1 METKVVNKT
10 EFTAIAKKN
19 TTLTRQFVIDNGVL
33 YKQLT
38 VDEILYRHK
47 LLSVKS
53 VTMEML
59 DKKAQDVQPGTLP
72 LRLKDSAQGDTLA
85 FVCRGKTALFYHLP
99 IESKEK
105 KNRAQQIVFSYA
117 KSLVNQAA

>member
-1 METKVVNKT
+1 MEIKVVNKT

-19 TTLTRQFVIDNGVL
+19 KQTRQSIIDNGIV
-33 YKQLT
+33 YEQLT
-38 VDEILYRHK
+38 VDDIQYRHK
-47 LLSVKS
+47 LLSVRLVS
-53 VTMEML
+53 MEML
-59 DKKAQDVQPGTLP
+59 DRKAQVIQPGTLP
-72 LRLKDSAQGDTLA
+72 LRLKKSAQGDTLA

-117 KSLVNQAA
+117 KSLVIQAA

>member
-1 METKVVNKT
+1 MEIKVVNKT

-19 TTLTRQFVIDNGVL
+19 KQTRQSIIDNGIV
-33 YKQLT
+33 YEQLT
-38 VDEILYRHK
+38 VDDIQYRHK
-47 LLSVKS
+47 LLSVRLVS
-53 VTMEML
+53 MEML
-59 DKKAQDVQPGTLP
+59 DRKAQVIQPGTLP
-72 LRLKDSAQGDTLA
+72 LRLKKSAQGDTLA

>member
-1 METKVVNKT
+1 MEIKVVNKT

-19 TTLTRQFVIDNGVL
+19 KQTRQFMIDNGIV
-33 YKQLT
+33 YEQLT
-38 VDEILYRHK
+38 VDDIQYRHR
-47 LLSVKS
+47 LISVRLVS
-53 VTMEML
+53 MEML
-59 DKKAQDVQPGTLP
+59 DKKAQVIQPGALP
-72 LRLKDSAQGDTLA
+72 IRLKDSAQGDTLA

-99 IESKEK
+99 IDTKEK

>member
-1 METKVVNKT
+1 MEIKVVNKT

-19 TTLTRQFVIDNGVL
+19 KQTRQFMIDNGIV
-33 YKQLT
+33 YEQLT
-38 VDEILYRHK
+38 VDDIQYRHK
-47 LLSVKS
+47 LLSVRLVS
-53 VTMEML
+53 MEML
-59 DKKAQDVQPGTLP
+59 DKKAQVIQPGVLP
-72 LRLKDSAQGDTLA
+72 IRLKDSAQGDTLA

-99 IESKEK
+99 IDTKEK